1 MTATFDSKQFRSVL
15 GNLPTGVVIV
25 SGVDVSGQP
34 QGVTIGSF
42 VSISLDPPLVGFFQ
56 GLTSKTWPAIAASG
70 SFCANVLAQNQG
82 ELCWRFAKE
91 AEGRFDGVDWSPA
104 TSGSPKIAGSLAHID
119 CTIESSSQVGDHL
132 FIVGRVQNL
141 EATNDAKSAMVF
153 FKGSVTGTSQSS

>member
-1 MTATFDSKQFRSVL
+1 MNASFDSKEFRQVL
-15 GNLPTGVVIV
+15 GNFPTGVAIV
-25 SGVDVSGQP
+25 SGIDQSGEP

-56 GLTSKTWPAIAASG
+56 GLKSKTWPAIAASG
-70 SFCANVLAQNQG
+70 SFCANVLAENQG

-91 AEGRFDGVDWSPA
+91 TDGRFDGVKWTPA
-104 TSGSPKIAGSLAHID
+104 ASGSPKIVGALAYID

-141 EATNDAKSAMVF
+141 EAVAGAENAMVF
-153 FKGSVTGTSQSS
+153 FRGAVAGTSSLK

>member
-70 SFCANVLAQNQG
+70 SFCANVLAHDQG

-119 CTIESSSQVGDHL
+119 CSIESSSQVGDHL

-153 FKGSVTGTSQSS
+153 FKGAVTGTSQSS

>member
-70 SFCANVLAQNQG
+70 SFCANVLAHDQG

-153 FKGSVTGTSQSS
+153 FKGSVTGTSPSP

>member
-1 MTATFDSKQFRSVL
+1 MNASFDSNEFRQVL

-25 SGVDVSGQP
+25 SGVDSAGQP

-56 GLTSKTWPAIAASG
+56 GLTSKTWSAIAASG
-70 SFCANVLAQNQG
+70 SFCANVLAESQG

-91 AEGRFDGVDWSPA
+91 ADARFEGVQWAPA
-104 TSGSPKIAGSLAHID
+104 KSGAPKIAGALAHID

-132 FIVGRVQNL
+132 FIVGRVQTL
-141 EATNDAKSAMVF
+141 EAGQSAESAMVF
-153 FKGSVTGTSQSS
+153 FRGAVAGTSPLT

>member
-70 SFCANVLAQNQG
+70 SFCANVLAHDQG

-141 EATNDAKSAMVF
+141 EALADAKSAMVF

>member
-25 SGVDVSGQP
+25 SGVDVLGQP

-70 SFCANVLAQNQG
+70 SFCANVLAHDQG

-141 EATNDAKSAMVF
+141 EATNEAKSAMVF
-153 FKGSVTGTSQSS
+153 FKGSVTGTSPSP

>member
-1 MTATFDSKQFRSVL
+1 MTAAFDSKEFRQVL

-25 SGVDVSGQP
+25 SGVDLAGQP

-70 SFCANVLAQNQG
+70 SFCANVLAESQG

-91 AEGRFDGVDWSPA
+91 AEGRFDGVQWTPA

-132 FIVGRVQNL
+132 FVVGRVQNL
-141 EATNDAKSAMVF
+141 EAGQSAESAMVF
-153 FKGSVTGTSQSS
+153 FRGAVTGTSPLT

>member
-70 SFCANVLAQNQG
+70 SFCANVLAHDQG

-141 EATNDAKSAMVF
+141 EAPAGFKNAMVF
-153 FKGSVTGTSQSS
+153 FKGAVTGTSQSS

>member
-70 SFCANVLAQNQG
+70 SFCANVLAHDQG

>member
-1 MTATFDSKQFRSVL
+1 MTEAFDSKKFRSVL

-25 SGVDVSGQP
+25 TGVDNSGEP
-34 QGVTIGSF
+34 LGVTIGSF

-56 GLTSKTWPAIAASG
+56 GLNSKTWPAIAASG
-70 SFCANVLAQNQG
+70 NFCANVLAQDQS

-91 AEGRFDGVDWSPA
+91 AEARFEGVQWTPA
-104 TSGSPKIAGSLAHID
+104 ASGAPKIAGSLAHID
-119 CTIESSSQVGDHL
+119 CAIESSSQVGDHL

-141 EATNDAKSAMVF
+141 EALADAKSAMVF